1 MNSKK
6 ALRVLVFGA
15 HPDDAEFHGGGLLA
29 LHRARGNR
37 VRIISVSDGSAG
49 HQSLDREVLAA
60 RRRGE
65 AARAAAV
72 IGCEVDVWQNPDGE
86 LEPTLSLRHDV
97 IREIRRFAPDLVLT
111 HRIHDYH
118 PDHRA
123 VGLLVRDACY
133 MVRVPNV
140 APDVPA
146 LPNDPVV
153 ACFADFFSQPAPFRA
168 DAKLDIAPVIDRVT
182 AMLDCHASQIYEWIP
197 HTLGRAAEVP
207 ADPAARLRWLPEFYG
222 RARAVAR
229 RFAPEYRLA
238 EAFEISE
245 YARKPTSQEL
255 AELFPAYE
263 G

>member
-1 MNSKK
+1 MT
-6 ALRVLVFGA
+6 LRVLVFGA

-37 VRIISVSDGSAG
+37 VRIISVTDGSAG
-49 HQSLDREVLAA
+49 HQSLDRQTLAA
-60 RRRGE
+60 RRRDE

-72 IGCEVDVWQNPDGE
+72 IGCEVAVWKNLDGE
-86 LEPTLSLRHDV
+86 LEPTLAIRREV
-97 IREIRRFAPDLVLT
+97 IREIRTFAPDLVLT

-123 VGLLVRDACY
+123 VATLVRDACY
-133 MVRVPNV
+133 MVRVPNIV
-140 APDVPA
+140 PDVPA
-146 LPNDPVV
+146 LPKDPVV

-168 DAKLDIAPVIDRVT
+168 DAKVDIEPVADRVT

-197 HTLGRAAEVP
+197 HTLGRDAEVP
-207 ADPAARLRWLPEFYG
+207 SDPGERLRWLQQFYG
-222 RARAVAR
+222 RGRAVAR
-229 RFAPEYRLA
+229 KFAPEYRLA

-245 YARKPTSQEL
+245 YARKPTVEEL
-255 AELFPAYE
+255 SEYFPAFR

>member
-1 MNSKK
+1 MV
-6 ALRVLVFGA
+6 LRVLVFGA

-29 LHRARGNR
+29 LHRACGNR
-37 VRIISVSDGSAG
+37 VKIISVSDGSAG
-49 HQSLDREVLAA
+49 HQSLDRTALAA
-60 RRRGE
+60 RRRDE

-72 IGCEVDVWQNPDGE
+72 IGCEVAVWKNLDGE
-86 LEPTLSLRHDV
+86 LEPSLALRREV
-97 IREIRRFAPDLVLT
+97 IREIRSFTPDLVLT

-123 VGLLVRDACY
+123 VATLVRDACY

-140 APDVPA
+140 VPEVPA

-168 DAKLDIAPVIDRVT
+168 DVKVDVAPVIDKVT
-182 AMLDCHASQIYEWIP
+182 AMLDCHASQVYEWIP
-197 HTLGRAAEVP
+197 HTLGRGAEVP
-207 ADPAARLRWLPEFYG
+207 TDPAERLKWLPEFYG

-245 YARKPTSQEL
+245 YARKPTATEMT
-255 AELFPAYE
+255 ALFVQ
-263 G
+263 

>member
-1 MNSKK
+1 MS
-6 ALRVLVFGA
+6 LRVLVFGA

-49 HQSLDREVLAA
+49 HQSMDRASLAA
-60 RRRGE
+60 RRRAE
-65 AARAAAV
+65 AAAAAAV
-72 IGCEVDVWQNPDGE
+72 IGCEVEVWKNADGE
-86 LEPTLSLRHDV
+86 LEPTLAIREQI
-97 IREIRRFAPDLVLT
+97 IREIRTFAPDLVLT

-123 VGLLVRDACY
+123 VGLLIRDACY

-140 APDVPA
+140 VPDAPA

-168 DAKLDIAPVIDRVT
+168 DARVDVEPVSDKMD
-182 AMLDCHASQIYEWIP
+182 AMLDCHVSQVYEWIP
-197 HTLGRAAEVP
+197 HTLGRGGEVP
-207 ADPAARLRWLPEFYG
+207 SDPARRLAWLPEFYG
-222 RARAVAR
+222 RPRAVAR
-229 RFAPEYRLA
+229 KFAPEFRLA

-245 YARKPTSQEL
+245 YARKPKPEEMPL
-255 AELFPAYE
+255 LFPGARA
-263 G
+263 

>member
-1 MNSKK
+1 M

-49 HQSLDREVLAA
+49 HQSMDRASLAA
-60 RRRGE
+60 RRRAE
-65 AARAAAV
+65 AAAAAAV
-72 IGCEVDVWQNPDGE
+72 IGCEVEVWKNADGE
-86 LEPTLSLRHDV
+86 LEPTLAIREQV
-97 IREIRRFAPDLVLT
+97 IREIRTFAPDLVLT

-123 VGLLVRDACY
+123 VGLLIRDACY

-140 APDVPA
+140 VPDAPA

-168 DAKLDIAPVIDRVT
+168 DAKVDVEPVSDKMD
-182 AMLDCHASQIYEWIP
+182 AMLDCHVSQVYEWIP
-197 HTLGRAAEVP
+197 HTLGRGSEVP
-207 ADPAARLRWLPEFYG
+207 SDPVQRRAWLPEFYG
-222 RARAVAR
+222 RPRAVAR
-229 RFAPEYRLA
+229 KFAPEFQLA

-245 YARKPTSQEL
+245 YARKPRPEEL
-255 AELFPAYE
+255 PLLFP
-263 G
+263 GS

>member
-1 MNSKK
+1 M

-37 VRIISVSDGSAG
+37 VRIISVTDGSAG
-49 HQSLDREVLAA
+49 HQSMGRNELAA
-60 RRRGE
+60 RRRTE
-65 AARAAAV
+65 AANAAAI
-72 IGCEVDVWQNPDGE
+72 IGCEVNVWSNPDGE
-86 LEPTLSLRHDV
+86 IEPSLAIRHQV
-97 IREIRRFAPDLVLT
+97 IREIRTFEPDLVLT

-140 APDVPA
+140 VPDTHA
-146 LPNDPVV
+146 LANDPVV

-168 DAKLDIAPVIDRVT
+168 DAKVDVEPVSDEMN
-182 AMLDCHASQIYEWIP
+182 AMLDCHVSQVYEWIP
-197 HTLGRAAEVP
+197 HTLGRDGEVP
-207 ADPAARLRWLPEFYG
+207 SDPTQRRAWLPEFYG

-245 YARKPTSQEL
+245 YARKPKPEEL
-255 AELFPAYE
+255 PLLFP
-263 G
+263 GGGS